1 MAGFNDI
8 SKSVGDFVN
17 EHKDQID
24 DVVHSEQAE
33 GVSDDIL
40 DGVAG
45 FANNAS
51 GGKFEAQIDGARD
64 VADKQV
70 GNE

>member
-1 MAGFNDI
+1 MADLDDF
-8 SKSVGDFVN
+8 SRSVGGFINDSKN
-17 EHKDQID
+17 KID

-40 DGVAG
+40 DPVAG
-45 FANNAS
+45 IANNAS